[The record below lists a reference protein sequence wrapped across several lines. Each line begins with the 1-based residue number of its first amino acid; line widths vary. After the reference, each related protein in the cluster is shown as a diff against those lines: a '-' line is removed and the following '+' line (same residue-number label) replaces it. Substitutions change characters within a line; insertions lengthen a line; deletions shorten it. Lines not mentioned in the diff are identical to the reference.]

1 MQTFILKLAK
11 LTIQV
16 LHIFIVIYRSYIE
29 TIMKH
34 NLIQKLC
41 MHVHFEIF
49 RYKLRYMLLC
59 VDPNIKTFL
68 YYDIFK

>member
-16 LHIFIVIYRSYIE
+16 LHICIVIYRSYIE

-41 MHVHFEIF
+41 MQVHFEIF
-49 RYKLRYMLLC
+49 R
-59 VDPNIKTFL
+59 
-68 YYDIFK
+68 